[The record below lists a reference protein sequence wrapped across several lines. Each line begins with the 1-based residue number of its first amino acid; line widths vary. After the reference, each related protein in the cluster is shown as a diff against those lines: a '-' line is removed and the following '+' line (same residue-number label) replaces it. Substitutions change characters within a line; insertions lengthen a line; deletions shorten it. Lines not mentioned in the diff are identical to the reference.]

1 VPVVL
6 AGHFHSRSVK
16 VDPSGTRIMIEGSTG
31 GAGITSDTMHQVADG
46 KPVPLEATLVYVARA
61 GDRAGQVVAYDE
73 ISVGGFGLASVT
85 IERTV
90 IRPCAAPAVAPAPG
104 PRPSRA
110 TPTPRGDDPR
120 TPSPSSPSGRR
131 RRTSGLA
138 QDQPKRPRC
147 SLGGLLA
154 WGC

>member
-1 VPVVL
+1 VAVAAVHEPYAVPPLLGQVPVVL

-31 GAGITSDTMHQVADG
+31 GAGITSGTMHKVADG
-46 KPVPLEATLVYVARA
+46 KPVPLEASLLYVARA

-90 IRPCAAPAVAPAPG
+90 LRPGTEAVLAPG
-104 PRPSRA
+104 QQGLPTEQT
-110 TPTPRGDDPR
+110 TPTPRR
-120 TPSPSSPSGRR
+120 STTPSPSPAR
-131 RRTSGLA
+131 
-138 QDQPKRPRC
+138 
-147 SLGGLLA
+147 
-154 WGC
+154 